1 MRISFEVV
9 GYKKINGNLYYLSC
23 LATEESPRTEGF
35 QTFNGFVN
43 SRYLDTLA
51 LTEEKLIGR
60 KGTYYNI
67 KRDDGKYKEVL
78 SLSERK

>member
-1 MRISFEVV
+1 MKIPFEVV
-9 GYKKINGNLYYLSC
+9 GYKKINDTLYYLSC
-23 LATEESPRTEGF
+23 LATEESTHTKGF

-51 LTEEKLIGR
+51 LTEDKLIGR

-67 KRDDGKYKEVL
+67 KREDGKYKEVL

>member
-1 MRISFEVV
+1 MKIKIEVV
-9 GYKKINGNLYYLSC
+9 GYKKVNESLYYLSC
-23 LATEESPRTEGF
+23 LATEETQKVVGF
-35 QTFNGFVN
+35 QTFNGFVTA
-43 SRYLDTLA
+43 RYLNA
-51 LTEEKLIGR
+51 LGLKEDALLGR